1 MKLFLKKTYE
11 NYIHYRKSL
20 PLVMQDGCKVIYP
33 AMLHNAVQG
42 KAAFE
47 EEETTDSPYVVEVFG
62 PPPNGQLG
70 KKNKNIIIYEYKK

>member
-1 MKLFLKKTYE
+1 
-11 NYIHYRKSL
+11 
-20 PLVMQDGCKVIYP
+20 
-33 AMLHNAVQG
+33 MLHNTVQG

-70 KKNKNIIIYEYKK
+70 KKNKNIIIFEYKK